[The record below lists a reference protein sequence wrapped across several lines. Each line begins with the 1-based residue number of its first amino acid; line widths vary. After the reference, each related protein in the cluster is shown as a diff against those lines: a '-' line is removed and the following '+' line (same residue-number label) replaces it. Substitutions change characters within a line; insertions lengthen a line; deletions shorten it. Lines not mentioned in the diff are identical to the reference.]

1 MARSAPLK
9 DNAADFEQDLKVI
22 ERVLAGNTNEF
33 ELLLEKYQPYVFRII
48 ARHVPYD
55 RVEEVAHDTFIQVY
69 KSLHSYAAQSPFR
82 FWVSKIAVR
91 SCYNYW
97 RVQYKIQEIPSSG
110 ISSEN
115 QSWLEEVLT
124 DESRES
130 FEQQAKR
137 QEAKDILDWAL
148 GNVSAA
154 DRMVINLVHLEGLSM
169 KEAADQL
176 GWSVANVK
184 VRAHRA
190 RKKLHK
196 LIEKLIRDEG

>member
-9 DNAADFEQDLKVI
+9 DNSADLEQDLEII

-33 ELLLEKYQPYVFRII
+33 ELLLEKYQPYVFRVI

-55 RVEEVAHDTFIQVY
+55 RVEEVAQDTFIQVY
-69 KSLHSYAAQSPFR
+69 KSLHSFTAQSPFR

-97 RVQYKIQEIPSSG
+97 RVQYKIKEIPSSG
-110 ISSEN
+110 ITSDSRA
-115 QSWLEEVLT
+115 WLEEVIT

-130 FEQQAKR
+130 FERQVKR
-137 QEAKDILDWAL
+137 REAKEILDWAL
-148 GNVSAA
+148 GKVSAA
-154 DRMVINLVHLEGLSM
+154 DRMIINLVHLEGLSM

-176 GWSVANVK
+176 GWSVAKVK

-196 LIEKLIRDEG
+196 LNEKLIRDEG

>member
-1 MARSAPLK
+1 MARSATRKESSADLEK
-9 DNAADFEQDLKVI
+9 DLEIIQ
-22 ERVLAGNTNEF
+22 RVLAGNINEF
-33 ELLLEKYQPYVFRII
+33 ELLLEKYQPYVFKVI
-48 ARHVPYD
+48 AGHVPYD
-55 RVEEVAHDTFIQVY
+55 RVEEVAHDAFIQVY
-69 KSLHSYAAQSPFR
+69 KSLHSYTAQSPFR

-97 RVQYKIQEIPSSG
+97 RVQYKIKEVPSSG
-110 ISSEN
+110 ITSDN
-115 QSWLEEVLT
+115 RSWLEEAIT

-130 FEQQAKR
+130 FERQVKR
-137 QEAKDILDWAL
+137 QEARDILDWAL
-148 GNVSAA
+148 GPVSAA
-154 DRMVINLVHLEGLSM
+154 DRMIINLVHLEGLSM

-190 RKKLHK
+190 RKKLRR